1 MLHCP
6 SIAGQLDMEIN
17 MLKMNL
23 LILTGLLLFAGTV
36 AAKPYATDTVA
47 PMPNLMPIIMH
58 HGEMLDLT
66 EQQKTKLANWRSTH
80 HQAQQH
86 LKKDIHAN
94 QDAML
99 KAALDGKS
107 LDELLIYEKAIDA
120 KRIQFITRKAA
131 CRDNM
136 KKVLSPEQWQK
147 VMEIY
152 REENL

>member
-1 MLHCP
+1 
-6 SIAGQLDMEIN
+6 
-17 MLKMNL
+17 MLKRSM
-23 LILTGLLLFAGTV
+23 LIFTGLLLLTGT
-36 AAKPYATDTVA
+36 ATAKSYATDTVA

-66 EQQKTKLANWRSTH
+66 EKQRTQLANWRSTH

-86 LKKDIHAN
+86 LKKEIHTN

-107 LDELLIYEKAIDA
+107 LDELLVYEKAIDG

-152 REENL
+152 REENF